1 MTFKVNNKDIKIS
14 KLEAY
19 SKLLFIALNAMLLNS
34 LQTFGHTMAMQ
45 STRDKNCDLFHQNRA
60 VLERR
65 ETASYKTQQIQNNDQ
80 QLDENMKKISN
91 NQ

>member
-19 SKLLFIALNAMLLNS
+19 SKLLFIALNVMLLNS
-34 LQTFGHTMAMQ
+34 LKTFGHTMAMQ
-45 STRDKNCDLFHQNRA
+45 STRDKNCNLFHQNRA

-65 ETASYKTQQIQNNDQ
+65 ETRHKRSKIMINN
-80 QLDENMKKISN
+80 
-91 NQ
+91 